1 MVTTLF
7 PDQTK
12 DQLLLQI
19 GQVAVQS
26 QVPIKT
32 IRYYEELGLLKS
44 SERTEGGFR
53 LFAPE
58 IIKRITFI
66 KRLQKLGLSLQ
77 EIADILEVHDRG
89 FAPCSEIKQQLEHQI
104 LEIDRRIAELMT
116 LRGEIN
122 ELLDDW
128 TPTDKTTEGEICPII
143 QSSPLLR
150 EREARGEGLSD
161 SFVR

>member
-1 MVTTLF
+1 MVATLSQ
-7 PDQTK
+7 DQ
-12 DQLLLQI
+12 DQELLQI

-44 SERTEGGFR
+44 SGRTEGRFR
-53 LFAPE
+53 LFTTDT
-58 IIKRITFI
+58 ITRIAFI

-77 EIADILEVHDRG
+77 EIAEILKVHDRG
-89 FAPCSEIKQQLEHQI
+89 LAPCAEIKQQLEHQI

-122 ELLDDW
+122 GLLEDW
-128 TPTDKTTEGEICPII
+128 TPPAKATTGEICPIL
-143 QSSPLLR
+143 QKQ
-150 EREARGEGLSD
+150 
-161 SFVR
+161 

>member
-1 MVTTLF
+1 MVATLSQ
-7 PDQTK
+7 DQ
-12 DQLLLQI
+12 DRVLLQI

-44 SERTEGGFR
+44 SGRTEGKFR
-53 LFAPE
+53 LFTPDT
-58 IIKRITFI
+58 IKRITFI

-77 EIADILEVHDRG
+77 EIAEILGVHDRG
-89 FAPCSEIKQQLEHQI
+89 LAPCAEIKQQLEQQI

-122 ELLDDW
+122 ALLEDW
-128 TPTDKTTEGEICPII
+128 TPPAQITTGEICPIL
-143 QSSPLLR
+143 QKQ
-150 EREARGEGLSD
+150 
-161 SFVR
+161 

>member
-1 MVTTLF
+1 MVDTLS
-7 PDQTK
+7 QTQNK

-53 LFAPE
+53 LFAPNT
-58 IIKRITFI
+58 IARIAFI

-77 EIADILEVHDRG
+77 EIAEILKVHDRG
-89 FAPCSEIKQQLEHQI
+89 LAPCAEIKQQLEHQI
-104 LEIDRRIAELMT
+104 LEIDRRVTELMT
-116 LRGEIN
+116 LRGEISA
-122 ELLDDW
+122 LLDDW
-128 TPTDKTTEGEICPII
+128 TPTAKSATEEICPIL
-143 QSSPLLR
+143 QQQ
-150 EREARGEGLSD
+150 
-161 SFVR
+161 

>member
-1 MVTTLF
+1 MAAKLSQ
-7 PDQTK
+7 DQ
-12 DQLLLQI
+12 DQVLLQI

-53 LFAPE
+53 LFSPNTIA
-58 IIKRITFI
+58 RISFV

-77 EIADILEVHDRG
+77 EIAEILGVYDRG
-89 FAPCSEIKQQLEHQI
+89 LAPCDEIKQQLEQQI
-104 LEIDRRIAELMT
+104 LEIDRRISELIT

-122 ELLDDW
+122 ELLEDW
-128 TPTDKTTEGEICPII
+128 TPPAKATTGEICPIL
-143 QSSPLLR
+143 QKK
-150 EREARGEGLSD
+150 
-161 SFVR
+161 

>member
-1 MVTTLF
+1 MAAKLSQ
-7 PDQTK
+7 DQ
-12 DQLLLQI
+12 DQVLLQI

-53 LFAPE
+53 LFSPNTIA
-58 IIKRITFI
+58 RISFV

-77 EIADILEVHDRG
+77 EIAEILGVYDRG
-89 FAPCSEIKQQLEHQI
+89 LAPCDEIKQQLEQQI
-104 LEIDRRIAELMT
+104 LEIDRRISELMT

-122 ELLDDW
+122 ELLEDW
-128 TPTDKTTEGEICPII
+128 TPPAKTTTGEICPIL
-143 QSSPLLR
+143 QKK
-150 EREARGEGLSD
+150 
-161 SFVR
+161 

>member
-1 MVTTLF
+1 MAAKLSQ
-7 PDQTK
+7 DQ
-12 DQLLLQI
+12 DQALLQI

-53 LFAPE
+53 LFSPNTIA
-58 IIKRITFI
+58 RISFV

-77 EIADILEVHDRG
+77 EIAEILGVYDRG
-89 FAPCSEIKQQLEHQI
+89 LVPCTEIKQQLEHQI
-104 LEIDRRIAELMT
+104 LEIDRRISELMT

-122 ELLDDW
+122 ELLEDW
-128 TPTDKTTEGEICPII
+128 TPPAKTTTGEICPILQKSESI
-143 QSSPLLR
+143 AIYR
-150 EREARGEGLSD
+150 
-161 SFVR
+161 

>member
-1 MVTTLF
+1 MVATLF
-7 PDQTK
+7 QDQTK

-44 SERTEGGFR
+44 SGRTEGRFR
-53 LFAPE
+53 LFAPDT
-58 IIKRITFI
+58 IKRITFI

-89 FAPCSEIKQQLEHQI
+89 LAPCSEIKQQLEHQI
-104 LEIDRRIAELMT
+104 LEIDRRITELMT

-128 TPTDKTTEGEICPII
+128 TPTAKITEGEICPILKKTE
-143 QSSPLLR
+143 PLVI
-150 EREARGEGLSD
+150 AKDTSRGNS
-161 SFVR
+161 

>member
-1 MVTTLF
+1 MVATLSQ
-7 PDQTK
+7 DQAK

-32 IRYYEELGLLKS
+32 IRYYEELGLLQS
-44 SERTEGGFR
+44 SGRTEGKFR
-53 LFAPE
+53 LFTPDT
-58 IIKRITFI
+58 IKRITFI

-89 FAPCSEIKQQLEHQI
+89 LAPCSEIKQQLEDQI
-104 LEIDRRIAELMT
+104 LEIDLRIAELMT

-128 TPTDKTTEGEICPII
+128 PPIAKATTVEICPII
-143 QSSPLLR
+143 QKKAKLGKS
-150 EREARGEGLSD
+150 
-161 SFVR
+161 